1 MYVLRNKY
9 VTNMKRF
16 GLIKLSFQIVRLLLF
31 HVKEQL
37 YGIFMFLLSN

>member
-1 MYVLRNKY
+1 MYVIRNKY
-9 VTNMKRF
+9 VTNMK
-16 GLIKLSFQIVRLLLF
+16 GHDLINFSFYFFRILLF